1 MSVKVLVV
9 DDEVDLQELVKRK
22 FRREIRRGEFEF
34 EFANDGNEALK
45 KVRADPGIEL
55 VLSDINMP
63 GMDGL
68 TLLEHLN
75 EYEENLRT
83 IIISAYGDMENIR
96 TAMNRGAFD
105 FVTKPIDF
113 QDLTIT
119 MKKTID
125 QLDILKEAVEERMS
139 AERARGNLAR
149 YFSPK
154 MVETLAERDE
164 PFGPPRQ
171 QNVAV
176 LFSDIRD
183 FTTMSEKM
191 SPTKVMELLRDFHG
205 LMEDVVFKHDGAV
218 DKFIGD
224 ALLATFGTPEMGD
237 SDATDALSCAREM
250 LAALKSW
257 NEERSSS
264 GRPQIGI
271 GIGVHYG
278 PAVLGDVGSKRSMAF
293 TVIGDTVNSA
303 SRLEGLTRSID
314 TDLVVSEA
322 LVQRVQEES
331 GGNEPEIL
339 RGLDVVGDQE
349 VKGRKGK
356 IPILALSRELNT

>member
-1 MSVKVLVV
+1 MAVKVLVV

-34 EFANDGNEALK
+34 QFANDGSEALE
-45 KVRADPGIEL
+45 KVRADPDIEL

-68 TLLEHLN
+68 TLLEHLGD
-75 EYEENLRT
+75 YEDHLRT
-83 IIISAYGDMENIR
+83 IIVSAYGDMENIR

-125 QLDILKEAVEERMS
+125 QLDVLKEAIEDRML

-154 MVETLAERDE
+154 MVETLAARDQ
-164 PFGPPRQ
+164 PFGEPRQ
-171 QNVAV
+171 QDVAV
-176 LFSDIRD
+176 LFSDIRG
-183 FTTMSEKM
+183 FTTMSESM
-191 SPTKVMELLRDFHG
+191 SPAEVMELLRDFHG
-205 LMEDVVFKHDGAV
+205 RMEEVVFKHDGAL

-224 ALLATFGTPEMGD
+224 ALLATFGSPETGEQ
-237 SDATDALSCAREM
+237 DATDALSCAREM
-250 LAALKSW
+250 LATLDRW
-257 NEERSSS
+257 NEERAVA
-264 GRPQIGI
+264 GRPAIGI

-278 PAVLGDVGSKRSMAF
+278 PAVLGDIGSKRSMAF

-314 TDLVVSEA
+314 TDLIVSEA
-322 LVQRVQEES
+322 LVQRVREEC
-331 GGNEPEIL
+331 GGADPGIL
-339 RGLDVVGDQE
+339 RGLDAVGEHE
-349 VKGRKGK
+349 VKGRHGK
-356 IPILALSRELNT
+356 IPILALRRNLDG